1 VMRRSTWIRT
11 STAPTP
17 GNEASFAPLT
27 RTIGS
32 VDQTPTM
39 PPPPTRERCYRHP
52 NVETG
57 VHCTRCG
64 RPICPDCMIPAPV
77 GHQCP
82 ECVAEARREYR
93 QGPGRQVA
101 VANVKATPVTKIL
114 LIAMAIGY
122 LWELIVAGGPG
133 SLLDG
138 PSGQALI
145 DAGALVPA
153 TGVTGAD
160 HLVGG
165 IVGGEWWRLLSSMF
179 LHAGLI
185 HLALNSYVLWIFGNE
200 IERQIGRLETLAVFL
215 VTGVFA
221 GATSFAFAPGFR
233 VAVGASGA
241 IFGLVG
247 SFIAYNYLRRHHVMA
262 QARLRSALG
271 MLVLNLIIGFSIPL
285 IDWRAHVGGVVAGLV
300 AGFAVDPS
308 RPAALRRLYAV
319 VGLLVLLA
327 AAVALVAVR
336 TAQIKADPSILL
348 RS

>member
-1 VMRRSTWIRT
+1 
-11 STAPTP
+11 
-17 GNEASFAPLT
+17 
-27 RTIGS
+27 
-32 VDQTPTM
+32 
-39 PPPPTRERCYRHP
+39 
-52 NVETG
+52 
-57 VHCTRCG
+57 
-64 RPICPDCMIPAPV
+64 MIPAPV

-93 QGPGRQVA
+93 QGPGRQIA
-101 VANVKATPVTKIL
+101 VANLRSTPMTKVL
-114 LIAMAIGY
+114 LIARAIGY
-122 LWELIVAGGPG
+122 LWELFVAGGPG
-133 SLLDG
+133 SLFDG
-138 PSGQALI
+138 PGGQALI
-145 DAGALVPA
+145 DAGALVP
-153 TGVTGAD
+153 VTGGTFL
-160 HLVGG
+160 HPIGG

-221 GATSFAFAPGFR
+221 GATSFAFAPGIR
-233 VAVGASGA
+233 IAVGASGA

-247 SFIAYNYLRRHHVMA
+247 AFIAYNYLRRHNVMA